1 MNQNLVF
8 FLKTSFVYGVLAA
21 SFSFI
26 GVFLPEKQYLDSP
39 LASLTVEHVLGHIL
53 FGAAAGAAS
62 LGLRYLLVGGA
73 FAIIL
78 DSDHLI
84 QLLGIE
90 AMARMGHSVPFAT
103 ISAIG
108 MMLIFGKKNYVLG
121 AVAFAGVLAHISF
134 DTFTN
139 GSGFPFFTPF
149 FNQVLFFHSADW
161 IFFELAAIVLVG
173 SIAIQVKRVSMKKE
187 I

>member
-8 FLKTSFVYGVLAA
+8 FLKTSFVYGVLA
-21 SFSFI
+21 SNFSVI
-26 GVFLPEKQYLDSP
+26 GALLPEKQYLDSP

-53 FGAAAGAAS
+53 FGVAAGAAS
-62 LGLRYLLVGGA
+62 LSLRYLLLGGA
-73 FAIIL
+73 FGIIL

-84 QLLGIE
+84 QFLGIE
-90 AMARMGHSVPFAT
+90 AMARMSHSIPFAI
-103 ISAIG
+103 ISTIG

-121 AVAFAGVLAHISF
+121 AVAFAGVLSHISF

-139 GSGFPFFTPF
+139 GGEFPLFTPF

-173 SIAIQVKRVSMKKE
+173 LVSIQMKRVTIKRK